1 MSKPMNPDPYD
12 EALPDADDA
21 DFPIDEWSIDE
32 LDASADLSS
41 LRSAWMGSHDRF
53 D

>member
-12 EALPDADDA
+12 EAPPDADEADCAVDDWSLDEFDDA
-21 DFPIDEWSIDE
+21 
-32 LDASADLSS
+32 ADLTT

-53 D
+53 E